1 MPLGCAQAKSAYVIF
16 AEGERSKIVASQPSL
31 DGKEVT
37 KLVASAWKKVS
48 KGDKATFE
56 NQAKVDEKR
65 FDRETKAYEKAVAKT
80 SATGKKASK
89 PKKGAPPAET
99 AHGAKE
105 LDQVGAV
112 LAKHAKPKAMADV
125 TKMALAGNLKMTQI
139 LIAAKTYRMT
149 TRSKKCDPKG
159 FLTELFGVAKAKAL
173 MK

>member
-1 MPLGCAQAKSAYVIF
+1 MIF

-89 PKKGAPPAET
+89 PKKVWVPRPAEA